1 MKLTFNID
9 YDTIFGEE
17 VLLNVVENNK
27 KEVKRP
33 RSTG

>member
-27 KEVKRP
+27 KGGKKT
-33 RSTG
+33 S